1 MIIQGTSRIHI
12 QTADFS
18 GARVIVTEALLGV
31 INIQRSQSRQ
41 LSKFSIKER
50 LYQLSHWR
58 TASSV

>member
-50 LYQLSHWR
+50 LYQLSH
-58 TASSV
+58 